1 MSWEERRDLALFR
14 LMRALPVRAASGIGA
29 RLGQSLGRRAH
40 PAAAARV
47 KAALRH
53 LRNDLAADP
62 AALELAQESFWS
74 NVGRMYAE
82 FCILHKIVAGGRV
95 GIDDMATFDA
105 VLSAG
110 RPVILAYA
118 HLGNWESAGADIARR
133 VPGRICAFAAP
144 LPANRARAQIAAMQ
158 RSRSPARVI
167 LTDRMAW
174 RHALDHLESPGGIF
188 YVALDEVTDG
198 NATFPCFGREPD
210 MRGNLSKIVRIAA
223 RTGAIVAPI
232 YSERLPGGRFCTH
245 VLTPMEFSARQDI
258 DSDATHRRMKQLDS
272 QFEPAVLRLIEQWF
286 GLLDFRP

>member
-1 MSWEERRDLALFR
+1 MTWEERRDLGLFR
-14 LMRALPVRAASGIGA
+14 LMRALPVAAASGIGA

-47 KAALRH
+47 GAALRH
-53 LRNDLAADP
+53 LRSDLASDAV
-62 AALELAQESFWS
+62 ALESAQKAFWS
-74 NVGRMYAE
+74 NVGRIYAE
-82 FCILHKIVAGGRV
+82 FCVFQKIAAGGRV
-95 GIDDMATFDA
+95 GIDAAATFDA

-110 RPVILAYA
+110 RPVIVAYA
-118 HLGNWESAGADIARR
+118 HLGNWESTGDDIARR

-144 LPANRARAQIAAMQ
+144 PPANRARAQIAAMQ

-167 LTDRMAW
+167 MTDRMAW

-188 YVALDEVTDG
+188 YVAVDEVTDG
-198 NATFPCFGREPD
+198 KVTFPCFGREPD

-223 RTGAIVAPI
+223 RTGAIIAPV

-245 VLTPMEFSARQDI
+245 VLTPMEFAPRQDI
-258 DSDATHRRMKQLDS
+258 DADETLRRIRQLDA
-272 QFEPAVLRLIEQWF
+272 QYDPVVLRLIDQWF